1 MDPNCRIAVRQI
13 AANLWW
19 SATFES
25 FIQGISMAI
34 LARMVIESYVC
45 TFIMLMTIVLAPM
58 TLMNMLIGILCDVV
72 SSVAASEK

>member
-1 MDPNCRIAVRQI
+1 
-13 AANLWW
+13 
-19 SATFES
+19 
-25 FIQGISMAI
+25 MAI

-45 TFIMLMTIVLAPM
+45 TFIMLMTIVLASM